1 MEKEMKTYNPIV
13 EKMKIASKNAGKI
26 SIIIIA
32 MVIGF
37 IAGDVYHKIIKTEED
52 KPVPMAQKKI
62 NTIRETSVAI
72 NERNELL
79 IIDRQNG
86 EYEIYQDSV
95 GQVIFRLYASQMAN
109 NVLAKP

>member
-1 MEKEMKTYNPIV
+1 MENQTKAHNPIV
-13 EKMKIASKNAGKI
+13 EKLKSASKNAGKI

-37 IAGDVYHKIIKTEED
+37 IAGDIYHKIMKTEEE

-86 EYEIYQDSV
+86 EYEVYQDSV

>member
-1 MEKEMKTYNPIV
+1 METPLMKTSV
-13 EKMKIASKNAGKI
+13 SERLKSVTKNLGKI

-37 IAGDVYHKIIKTEED
+37 VAGDVYHRIMKSED
-52 KPVPMAQKKI
+52 EKPVPMAQKKI
-62 NTIRETSVAI
+62 NSLRETSVAI

-95 GQVIFRLYASQMAN
+95 GQVIFRLYASQMASE
-109 NVLAKP
+109 VTKP